1 MLNTYEKNY
10 IFIFYIN
17 VEIYNFWFPF
27 NKKLINKDINKKK
40 FIINLYKL
48 YKNFPFNLRLKIFF
62 FLIFIQVFPIFF
74 NFKFFSFL
82 NLNQKKLFLN
92 RLRKI
97 KIQILIKGLFAIKSQ
112 TFIIY
117 YSIFKGKLNHG

>member
-1 MLNTYEKNY
+1 MKKITISFL
-10 IFIFYIN
+10 YIN

-112 TFIIY
+112 AFIIY